1 MIADSGYDSPV
12 TSAIDAL
19 AALAGA
25 DPWLAAELAALG
37 APLDRARFAAAF
49 AGAARRLGVATVAQ
63 DGAAAETARA
73 AGFALGP
80 TTGADECGR
89 GALVIAAIA
98 ALPSAEH
105 AAFVAGLVRRG
116 EVRERQAVLRALA
129 ALPDPARFAATAIDA
144 CRTNAQSVFE
154 AIACDNPYPAAHF
167 PEPAFNQ
174 LVLKALFVGAPARRI
189 RGLPARLTGEL
200 VRMVEAYASERRAA
214 GRPIPDD
221 ATWLLAGAG
230 GTR

>member
-12 TSAIDAL
+12 RSSIDAL
-19 AALAGA
+19 AALAGDDA
-25 DPWLAAELAALG
+25 WLAGELAALQ

-49 AGAARRLGVATVAQ
+49 AAARRRLGVAAVAQ
-63 DGAAAETARA
+63 DGPAADAARA

-89 GALVIAAIA
+89 GALVIAAVA
-98 ALPSAEH
+98 ALAPAEH
-105 AAFVAGLVRRG
+105 ETLIAGLVRRG
-116 EVRERQAVLRALA
+116 EVRERQAVLRTLA

-167 PEPAFNQ
+167 PAPAYHQ

-189 RGLPARLTGEL
+189 HGLPARLTAEL

-230 GTR
+230 GPR